1 MALAATSRR
10 WPNDRV
16 LIGTNI
22 PVKFF
27 KQLKSY
33 NTEQVVWRDAATGAT
48 LATSSVFSK
57 MTPGILVTPGYGGI
71 QHFLTY
77 DGHIIALQVS
87 PTS

>member
-1 MALAATSRR
+1 
-10 WPNDRV
+10 V

-33 NTEQVVWRDAATGAT
+33 STEQVVWRNAATGVT

-57 MTPGILVTPGYGGI
+57 MTPGILVTPGYAGI
-71 QHFLTY
+71 QYFLSY